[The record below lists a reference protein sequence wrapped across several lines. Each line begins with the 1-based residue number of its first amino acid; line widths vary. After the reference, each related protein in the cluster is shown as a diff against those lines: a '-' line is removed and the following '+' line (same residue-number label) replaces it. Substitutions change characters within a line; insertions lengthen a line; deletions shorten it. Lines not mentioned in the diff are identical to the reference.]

1 MLCKVLLTC
10 FIWQLWC
17 RSYSLISVW
26 KLRTYKTFKPCHFYD
41 YFDKAQSKLSIPK
54 SLFPNVAFESVNR
67 MTHDQFTSRQ
77 QNEGTVS
84 FLRRYFPG
92 NQPRDDGRRGGETSA
107 WTTTCTCTCTLVET
121 PSLLSFGVD
130 QENWVDLWALLPVSS
145 HRPRL
150 LLFCGLNY
158 RDGKCWNKHLKFQ
171 KSNEIH
177 NHDPPIKQRHL

>member
-92 NQPRDDGRRGGETSA
+92 NQPRDDGRSWGETSA
-107 WTTTCTCTCTLVET
+107 WTPTCTWTSTWTCTHPLST
-121 PSLLSFGVD
+121 HPSSKMGRTSKLSSGEDMVAGTVFLF
-130 QENWVDLWALLPVSS
+130 LWFMGEKLEV
-145 HRPRL
+145 
-150 LLFCGLNY
+150 LN
-158 RDGKCWNKHLKFQ
+158 
-171 KSNEIH
+171 
-177 NHDPPIKQRHL
+177 